1 MRLPA
6 IALSV
11 LLALVLAA
19 CSTGVEAP
27 PTTPTNTVCT
37 DVFCLEVPEGW
48 GDEVSDTFLAFN
60 HEVAPEATFL
70 TANAYLGCWGIVD
83 ALENGA
89 DIVVTGRV
97 TDAAVVCGPAA
108 WHHGWSRTDW
118 NELAGAVAAGHV
130 IECSSQAT
138 GGNYSFFDEV
148 PHIERV
154 GFPWAEIAADGSLY
168 VLADE
173 GPLLKL
179 SPADGPRAASR

>member
-1 MRLPA
+1 MRRPA

-70 TANAYLGCWGIVD
+70 TASQLDMEA
-83 ALENGA
+83 
-89 DIVVTGRV
+89 IVVNAGGSWPATTETVVESFWALLEQSGEGDLIRTERLVGGAIRSWGTHSTG
-97 TDAAVVCGPAA
+97 TMWFLVVP
-108 WHHGWSRTDW
+108 
-118 NELAGAVAAGHV
+118 V
-130 IECSSQAT
+130 
-138 GGNYSFFDEV
+138 
-148 PHIERV
+148 
-154 GFPWAEIAADGSLY
+154 DGSEGIG
-168 VLADE
+168 VEIRGPNGSWESHADVVFPSVI
-173 GPLLKL
+173 PL
-179 SPADGPRAASR
+179 P